1 MANQRALAKKL
12 GLTQATVSMA
22 LRDHP
27 LIAAETKQR
36 VQEAARKTGYRASPF
51 VTTLMA
57 RIRAGRA
64 PQSLG
69 CVAILLDNASKTSW
83 LAQERNTYT
92 AQYEGYQRRAALR
105 GYRTECFCLR
115 EPGTNDEAIDR
126 QLHARGIIG
135 IILAAPKHQNQ
146 PPVQLRW
153 DNYACATVSYTW
165 TSPIVDRVSSHHRHN
180 MDRAFDELLKRGCKR
195 IGFCL
200 PRNAVRGVDA
210 NWMAGYL
217 VAQAQLPKTHRLP
230 AFVGTI
236 HDSTL
241 EKFRAWH
248 EHWQPDGLI
257 TLLGEEAQ
265 WLTALHLSPHDRHNG
280 TLLVCLNRPA
290 NSPFP
295 GMDENNTLVGEMAC
309 DLVINQ
315 LTHNERGLPEH
326 RREILVEGRW
336 IEPTTTT
343 ATTHISPLTTKI
355 QKKHPPQSTP

>member
-1 MANQRALAKKL
+1 MANQREIAQKL

-27 LIAAETKQR
+27 LVAAETKKR
-36 VQEAARKTGYRASPF
+36 VQEAARKMGYRASPF

-69 CVAILLDNASKTSW
+69 CIAILLDNASKEEW

-92 AQYEGYQRRAALR
+92 AQYAGYQRRAALR

-115 EPGTNDEAIDR
+115 GPGMSDEAIDR

-135 IILAAPKHQNQ
+135 VILAAPKHAQR
-146 PPVQLRW
+146 PAVRLRW
-153 DNYACATVSYTW
+153 ENYACATVSYTW
-165 TSPIVDRVSSHHRHN
+165 TSPVVDRVSSHHRHN
-180 MDRAFDELLKRGCKR
+180 MDHAFARLVKRGCRR

-200 PRNAVRGVDA
+200 PKNAVRGVDA
-210 NWMAGYL
+210 NWIAGYL
-217 VAQAQLPKTHRLP
+217 VAQAQIPKARRLP
-230 AFVGTI
+230 VFVGTI
-236 HDSTL
+236 HDTPL
-241 EKFRAWH
+241 ATFRAWH
-248 EHWQPDGLI
+248 KRWKPDGLV
-257 TLLGEEAQ
+257 TLLGEEAR
-265 WLTALHLSPHDRHNG
+265 WLETMGVSPLARGGDAGGGG

-295 GMDENNTLVGEMAC
+295 GIDENNTLVGEMAC
-309 DLVINQ
+309 DLVVNQ

-326 RREILVEGRW
+326 RREILVEGAW
-336 IEPTTTT
+336 VEPRR
-343 ATTHISPLTTKI
+343 
-355 QKKHPPQSTP
+355 